1 MRVEP
6 YSVGLVQ
13 RNPFVKRKKIL
24 GEVVAVMDLKLTT
37 RRLVLIEPRSR
48 ALKLGEIH
56 ELIVTDE
63 EGAKPGAEV
72 NRAAYLCM
80 FEVKDGGVIVVGDRV
95 VSKGVILGSVV
106 GFDETHAPNHINIVL
121 KGEKFLT
128 GAELGLDI
136 GDLIEIVQ

>member
-48 ALKLGEIH
+48 ALKRGEIH

>member
-48 ALKLGEIH
+48 ALKRGEIH

-106 GFDETHAPNHINIVL
+106 GFDETHAPNHVNIVL